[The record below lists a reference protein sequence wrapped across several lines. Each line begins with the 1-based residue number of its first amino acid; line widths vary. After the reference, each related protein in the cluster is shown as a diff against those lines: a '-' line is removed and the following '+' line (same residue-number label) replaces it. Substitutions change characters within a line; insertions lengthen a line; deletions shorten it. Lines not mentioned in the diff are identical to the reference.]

1 MEWLGIGCAFATTV
15 LFGVGIVLQARAARM
30 VSRAHAMRVE
40 LLVRL
45 AGSRGWLLGTA
56 LTAAGWALQA
66 LALGLAPLTVVQPV
80 LAFTLAVVLVLARTV
95 LDEDVRAREI
105 VAVLVLA
112 AGVATLV
119 LSAPSG
125 GDHHTHGA
133 RLLVPLAIL
142 GLVAGLPLLLRR
154 VHATTAG
161 TAALAAGCAFALC
174 GIATKLFADAAASRA
189 WVGVALWLALA
200 GAAAAIG
207 GVAEMSAFQAG
218 RTTQV
223 VPITFGAEI
232 AVPVALAPLLFL
244 ERWNAM
250 PPARATVFWIALGA
264 ILASVAAL
272 ASAPGVATTVAPR
285 ASSA

>member
-1 MEWLGIGCAFATTV
+1 
-15 LFGVGIVLQARAARM
+15 
-30 VSRAHAMRVE
+30 
-40 LLVRL
+40 
-45 AGSRGWLLGTA
+45 
-56 LTAAGWALQA
+56 
-66 LALGLAPLTVVQPV
+66 
-80 LAFTLAVVLVLARTV
+80 
-95 LDEDVRAREI
+95 
-105 VAVLVLA
+105 
-112 AGVATLV
+112 
-119 LSAPSG
+119 
-125 GDHHTHGA
+125 
-133 RLLVPLAIL
+133 
-142 GLVAGLPLLLRR
+142 VAGLPLLLRR